1 MLPSFKSK
9 IGNVYYPVYILEL
22 LTSVDQKTP
31 KWDLNSDKHLEMG
44 NWELVVVSN
53 ELCILTT
60 THKYPQIPMFALV
73 LCVLSGD

>member
-53 ELCILTT
+53 ELLTT